1 LAVYSRALSGYSFTR
16 KTGEEWEQVMQWQF
30 LMVPA
35 AIIASAPAFAGAH
48 YLTIE
53 QAQEL
58 LFPGAT
64 FTNDF
69 RSLTNEEIDAIN
81 AEVPVKVWNRKVRL
95 WRVSTGGWFFID
107 QVRGKDD
114 WVSYAIGLDETG
126 ALTGIEILVCW
137 EQYNQIRLP
146 AWRDQ
151 FTGARHGEFK
161 GTRHGK
167 IVESSEIQ
175 TVTGT
180 TLSTVHVTEGVTRIL
195 ATFAVVIAPQEL

>member
-1 LAVYSRALSGYSFTR
+1 
-16 KTGEEWEQVMQWQF
+16 MQWQF
-30 LMVPA
+30 MMVPA

-64 FTNDF
+64 FTNAF
-69 RSLTNEEIDAIN
+69 YSLTDEEIDAIT
-81 AEVPVKVWNRKVRL
+81 AEVEVKVWNRKVRL

-114 WVSYAIGLDETG
+114 WVSYAVGLDETG
-126 ALTGIEILVCW
+126 ALTGIEVLVCW

-167 IVESSEIQ
+167 IVEGSKIQ

-180 TLSTVHVTEGVTRIL
+180 TLSTVHVTEGVTRVL
-195 ATFAVVIAPQEL
+195 ATFAVVIAPKEL